1 VAVKKKSAAKK
12 AAPKKSSAKKS
23 TAKKSAVKKAVKKSP
38 AKKTAA
44 KKKTVKKSVTKKT
57 AAKKKVVKKSAVKK
71 TTAKKS
77 STKKKAV
84 KKSAVRKSSASQ
96 VVIPPVPSIGSSSG
110 SSRVNVSTT
119 PAATR
124 PAAKA
129 PSNSKPAAK
138 SQGSSK
144 VLFAVLVGIL
154 LIGAFVI
161 SGSDKDGDD
170 APAPVPAVTETPE
183 ATAAPEETVE
193 ATESAEPA
201 ATTGEAPSRFIG
213 NWKDSSKAVMVITW
227 KAPAG
232 DVKGYKVET
241 RSNQGEWKVV
251 SEVSATTFSAE
262 FAKGATDGSTSFRVS
277 AVYADGTLGVAT
289 PFGFA
294 GQFE

>member
-12 AAPKKSSAKKS
+12 AAPKKSTAKKSAAKKSPAKKSAAKKSAPKRAVKKAVVKKKTAKKVAKKS
-23 TAKKSAVKKAVKKSP
+23 TAKK
-38 AKKTAA
+38 
-44 KKKTVKKSVTKKT
+44 TVKKSAARKKI
-57 AAKKKVVKKSAVKK
+57 
-71 TTAKKS
+71 
-77 STKKKAV
+77 
-84 KKSAVRKSSASQ
+84 ASQ
-96 VVIPPVPSIGSSSG
+96 VVIPPVPSIGSSS
-110 SSRVNVSTT
+110 RVNVSTT
-119 PAATR
+119 PAAATPR
-124 PAAKA
+124 PAAKG
-129 PSNSKPAAK
+129 SSTSKPAAK
-138 SQGSSK
+138 SQGSTK

-183 ATAAPEETVE
+183 ASAAPEETME
-193 ATESAEPA
+193 ATEPAEPA

-213 NWKDSSKAVMVITW
+213 NWKDSSKSVMVITW
-227 KAPAG
+227 KAPMG
-232 DVKGYKVET
+232 DVTGYKVET
-241 RSNQGEWKVV
+241 RSNLGEWKVV
-251 SEVSATTFSAE
+251 SEVSATTYSAE

>member
-1 VAVKKKSAAKK
+1 MAVKKKSAAKK
-12 AAPKKSSAKKS
+12 AAPKKSTAKKS

-44 KKKTVKKSVTKKT
+44 KKKS
-57 AAKKKVVKKSAVKK
+57 VKKSAVKK
-71 TTAKKS
+71 TTAKKKVAKK
-77 STKKKAV
+77 TTAKKKAV
-84 KKSAVRKSSASQ
+84 KKSAARKSSASQ
-96 VVIPPVPSIGSSSG
+96 VVIPPVPSVGSSNG

-119 PAATR
+119 PAAATPR
-124 PAAKA
+124 PAAKG
-129 PSNSKPAAK
+129 SSTSKPAAK
-138 SQGSSK
+138 SQGSTK

-183 ATAAPEETVE
+183 ASAAPEETME
-193 ATESAEPA
+193 ATEPAEPA

-213 NWKDSSKAVMVITW
+213 NWKDSSKSVMVITW
-227 KAPAG
+227 KAPMG
-232 DVKGYKVET
+232 DVTGYKVET
-241 RSNQGEWKVV
+241 RSNLGEWKVV
-251 SEVSATTFSAE
+251 SEVSATTYSAE